1 MDAVKIGG
9 SGIGHPGRCVER
21 LPGGMTESFPIRSI
35 AESMTD
41 LKSQRALK
49 TVLIED
55 GGEEKIAN
63 DRIRSGDVF
72 GLRHNHRSN
81 RFRRQS

>member
-1 MDAVKIGG
+1 MDALQIGG
-9 SGIGHPGRCVER
+9 GGIGHPGRCVER

-35 AESMTD
+35 AKPMTD

-55 GGEEKIAN
+55 GGREKIAY
-63 DRIRSGDVF
+63 DCIRSGDVF
-72 GLRHNHRSN
+72 GLRHNRRPN